1 MDVEKLGDVG
11 LFAGLTDE
19 QRAVLADLAEE
30 RTCAGGEVLFRAADA
45 ARYVFVLMEG
55 NVRIQVPLSS
65 RPESIGVATITQPGQ
80 VVGWSGL
87 GGPGH
92 YTASAVCGAETRLIA
107 FDGAALM
114 DALEAD
120 CELGFIM
127 MRRINEVIAG
137 RVRNIQAV
145 VLKTL

>member
-1 MDVEKLGDVG
+1 MDADKLGNAG
-11 LFAGLTDE
+11 LFAGLTDD
-19 QRAVLADLAEE
+19 QRATLAALAEE
-30 RTCAGGEVLFRAADA
+30 RTYAEGEALFRAGDA
-45 ARYVFVLMEG
+45 ATHVYVLMEG
-55 NVRIQVPLSS
+55 RVRLQVPLSS

-92 YTASAVCGAETRLIA
+92 YTASAVCGAESRFVAMEGT
-107 FDGAALM
+107 ALM
-114 DALEAD
+114 RALEAD
-120 CELGFIM
+120 CELGFTI
-127 MRRINEVIAG
+127 MRRINDVVAG